1 MITDGR
7 KAYIRSVLCSFTDE
21 EIEWYLNETS
31 TDYPATRVDLDG
43 NGTRISYVV
52 HQADEGEGE

>member
-31 TDYPATRVDLDG
+31 TDYPATRVNLDE
-43 NGTRISYVV
+43 NTTSVSYVV